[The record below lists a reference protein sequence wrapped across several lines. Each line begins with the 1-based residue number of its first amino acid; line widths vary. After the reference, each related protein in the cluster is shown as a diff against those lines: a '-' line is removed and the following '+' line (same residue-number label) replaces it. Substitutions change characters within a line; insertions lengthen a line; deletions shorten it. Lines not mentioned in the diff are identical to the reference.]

1 MNRYL
6 LTPLLVTFLSPVQA
20 DQTCMFV
27 SQYEPDLIIEVSTK
41 NSSST
46 SGYINYKGTPVF
58 RFLTGMRNRYRGQYF
73 SIGTIS
79 KSVND
84 KEEKIV
90 SGSVIT
96 IIGDQS
102 GTGTPPDERKPGLK
116 KVFFPNFG
124 LNYYYSLSDDG
135 IKLDSHSK
143 SMSNKINSILR
154 AAEGF
159 WIPSEICKKYV
170 PYGW

>member
-1 MNRYL
+1 MRRFFIA
-6 LTPLLVTFLSPVQA
+6 PLFFTFLSPAQA
-20 DQTCMFV
+20 DETCLFI

-41 NSSST
+41 NYSST
-46 SGYINYKGTPVF
+46 KGFIKYKGSPIF
-58 RFLTGMRNRYRGQYF
+58 RFKTGIRNGYRGQYF
-73 SIGTIS
+73 YIAKFSNPLS
-79 KSVND
+79 D
-84 KEEKIV
+84 KDQKIV

-102 GTGTPPDERKPGLK
+102 GTGTPKGKRKQGMK

-124 LNYYYSLSDDG
+124 LNYYYSLANTETRIDRTEG
-135 IKLDSHSK
+135 R
-143 SMSNKINSILR
+143 NRKINSILN